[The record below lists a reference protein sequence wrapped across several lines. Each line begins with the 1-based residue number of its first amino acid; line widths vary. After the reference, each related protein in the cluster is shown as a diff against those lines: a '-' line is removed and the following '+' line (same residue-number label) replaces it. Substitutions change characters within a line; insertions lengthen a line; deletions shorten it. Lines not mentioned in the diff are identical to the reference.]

1 MADLKNCVGMEAELA
16 SLLLDPETASAEVRQ
31 HVAKCDGCRH
41 ELEELKATMGL
52 MDVWTAPEPSPY
64 FMTRL
69 NARLREEHD
78 AAPLGWFA
86 RFKASLVFGPQRHM
100 KPVAAMAL
108 GVVLLVGGG
117 AYLGLNNPVQP
128 AHTQNEAVVNDLQ
141 TLDNNAQVLD
151 TLESLSN
158 PGDNGGD

>member
-1 MADLKNCVGMEAELA
+1 
-16 SLLLDPETASAEVRQ
+16 
-31 HVAKCDGCRH
+31 
-41 ELEELKATMGL
+41 
-52 MDVWTAPEPSPY
+52 
-64 FMTRL
+64 MTRL
-69 NARLREEHD
+69 NARLREERE
-78 AAPLGWFA
+78 AAPMGWFE
-86 RFKASLVFGPQRHM
+86 RLKASFVFDPQRHM

-128 AHTQNEAVVNDLQ
+128 VNAPNEAVVHDLQ

-158 PGDNGGD
+158 PNDSGD

>member
-1 MADLKNCVGMEAELA
+1 MEAELA

-41 ELEELKATMGL
+41 ELDELRATMGL

-86 RFKASLVFGPQRHM
+86 RLKASLIFGPQRHM

-158 PGDNGGD
+158 SSDNGGD